1 MRGYSPCGK
10 RYAAMLFRGLCLG
23 QTGHAGNRFYC
34 AALAQK
40 VDALKAFQYAA
51 LFGRRGASAFET
63 AVLGHKYSPS
73 YKINIKSVIKRRLF
87 QIATFFL
94 PLTNLFYAQKIDCRN
109 IYLACSDCLNPLK
122 YDFQRVCLKK
132 AAMFA
137 GIQTLIGLIL
147 RYRVRILYICFLTV
161 PSWGADWRMLAIE
174 YRIFIYLFFGG
185 HAFQRGLPPCGEL
198 ILPRHFKE
206 KKPKLQKSPI
216 KKNILA
222 TY

>member
-1 MRGYSPCGK
+1 
-10 RYAAMLFRGLCLG
+10 MLFRGLCLG

-147 RYRVRILYICFLTV
+147 HYSVSILSFSY
-161 PSWGADWRMLAIE
+161 LALLRHRLAYFIITF
-174 YRIFIYLFFGG
+174 RIFIHFF
-185 HAFQRGLPPCGEL
+185 ANIPWRGLPPL
-198 ILPRHFKE
+198 
-206 KKPKLQKSPI
+206 
-216 KKNILA
+216 
-222 TY
+222 

>member
-23 QTGHAGNRFYC
+23 QTGHAGDRFYC

-40 VDALKAFQYAA
+40 VDALKTFQYAA

-94 PLTNLFYAQKIDCRN
+94 PLTNLFYSPKKSTASIFFRLFRLQQSCKVRF
-109 IYLACSDCLNPLK
+109 LARIIKNRRALPNTGTNLALS
-122 YDFQRVCLKK
+122 
-132 AAMFA
+132 
-137 GIQTLIGLIL
+137 L
-147 RYRVRILYICFLTV
+147 RYRVRILSIFYRALLRRRFAYFIITF
-161 PSWGADWRMLAIE
+161 
-174 YRIFIYLFFGG
+174 RIFIHFF
-185 HAFQRGLPPCGEL
+185 A
-198 ILPRHFKE
+198 
-206 KKPKLQKSPI
+206 
-216 KKNILA
+216 NIPSARVA
-222 TY
+222 TSLRAHTYAPF

>member
-1 MRGYSPCGK
+1 
-10 RYAAMLFRGLCLG
+10 MLFRGLCLG

-94 PLTNLFYAQKIDCRN
+94 PLTNLFYAQKIDCLN
-109 IYLACSDCLNPLK
+109 IFPPIPI
-122 YDFQRVCLKK
+122 
-132 AAMFA
+132 AA
-137 GIQTLIGLIL
+137 IL
-147 RYRVRILYICFLTV
+147 
-161 PSWGADWRMLAIE
+161 
-174 YRIFIYLFFGG
+174 
-185 HAFQRGLPPCGEL
+185 
-198 ILPRHFKE
+198 
-206 KKPKLQKSPI
+206 
-216 KKNILA
+216 
-222 TY
+222 

>member
-1 MRGYSPCGK
+1 
-10 RYAAMLFRGLCLG
+10 MLFRGLCLG

-94 PLTNLFYAQKIDCRN
+94 PLTNLFYSPKKSTASIFFRLFRLPQSCKLRFSARMLKKSGDVCRN
-109 IYLACSDCLNPLK
+109 TDTNWAHIALSRPHFIHLFFNRALLGRGLAYVGYRIPHFYL
-122 YDFQRVCLKK
+122 FVFWR
-132 AAMFA
+132 
-137 GIQTLIGLIL
+137 
-147 RYRVRILYICFLTV
+147 ICF
-161 PSWGADWRMLAIE
+161 SA
-174 YRIFIYLFFGG
+174 RIAALLRAHTAAPF
-185 HAFQRGLPPCGEL
+185 
-198 ILPRHFKE
+198 
-206 KKPKLQKSPI
+206 
-216 KKNILA
+216 
-222 TY
+222 

>member
-147 RYRVRILYICFLTV
+147 RYRVRI
-161 PSWGADWRMLAIE
+161 
-174 YRIFIYLFFGG
+174 FIYLFFGG

-198 ILPRHFKE
+198 ILPRRFKE